1 MTTTRCLLAFSGSL
15 RQDSYNQRLLHV
27 ACQAARQ
34 LGAEVTEV
42 SLREYDLP
50 LFSEDLEQQ
59 ATPAQVT
66 TFKQQVAAADGLLIA
81 CPEYNGSFTAALK
94 NAIDWL
100 SRPSDGLE
108 RVFLDKPVAVIGA
121 SPGGFGTV
129 LAQNAWLPVLRSMGA
144 RHWSAGRLMV
154 SAAGRVF
161 DETGALTDDAVRQ
174 RLEGFIDGFER
185 FCDT

>member
-1 MTTTRCLLAFSGSL
+1 MTTTRRLLAFSGSL

-100 SRPSDGLE
+100 SRPDTDPALKGVLSG
-108 RVFLDKPVAVIGA
+108 KWVALMAA
-121 SPGGFGTV
+121 SPGGLGGLRGLNHVRDVLFNLGALVLPKPVALGQAHQAFSESGT
-129 LAQNAWLPVLRSMGA
+129 LQQPDQQA
-144 RHWSAGRLMV
+144 RLDAAV
-154 SAAGRVF
+154 SALVQQLG
-161 DETGALTDDAVRQ
+161 
-174 RLEGFIDGFER
+174 
-185 FCDT
+185 